1 MNKKKQASPEMTPF
15 EMQQAAEEIMRELG
29 VNINAAL
36 REYFPR
42 SCFAL
47 VVFKLDEPK
56 IGNYISSAERDS
68 MIEALEETII
78 KLKMNKDMPAGSG
91 TVH

>member
-1 MNKKKQASPEMTPF
+1 MNKKKQSPPKMTPL
-15 EMQQAAEEIMRELG
+15 EMQQATEEIMRELG

-56 IGNYISSAERDS
+56 IGNYISSAERSS
-68 MIEALEETII
+68 MIEALEETVS
-78 KLKMNKDMPAGSG
+78 KLKANKDMPAVPG
-91 TVH
+91 TIH